1 MRAASNKFVVLFAFA
16 IFFTGFAQAE
26 ESPQFVFLGQFSNY
40 RFTEEHQYGADIE
53 LWQDGKT
60 PLGLFSYSEGLIGD
74 TPTGLLE
81 KLSFD
86 RKTGK
91 ISFTAKLTMGRHYC
105 KVHHDIPSRD
115 LFIFEGVMRDKSI
128 SGKLKRADGFH
139 LDQAPTEEDVVLEKA
154 DAAYSVPYAYTTR
167 SQWESSIR
175 DILKFRG
182 PKW

>member
-40 RFTEEHQYGADIE
+40 RFTEEHQYGAGIA

-105 KVHHDIPSRD
+105 KVHNDVPSQD
-115 LFIFEGVMRDKSI
+115 LFTFEGVMRNKTI
-128 SGKLKRADGFH
+128 SGKLTQADGLH
-139 LDQAPTEEDVVLEKA
+139 LDQAPTDENVVLKA
-154 DAAYSVPYAYTTR
+154 VPKASAIQYTNR
-167 SQWESSIR
+167 NQWESIIR
-175 DILKFRG
+175 NILKFRG

>member
-1 MRAASNKFVVLFAFA
+1 MVNNKLVVLFAFA
-16 IFFTGFAQAE
+16 IFFVGFAQAE
-26 ESPQFVFLGQFSNY
+26 ESSQLVFLGQFSNY

-91 ISFTAKLTMGRHYC
+91 ISFTAKLTMGVHGC
-105 KVHHDIPSRD
+105 KVHHDVPSRD
-115 LFIFEGVMRDKSI
+115 LFTFEGVMRNKTI
-128 SGKLKRADGFH
+128 SGKLTHADGLH
-139 LDQAPTEEDVVLEKA
+139 LDQAPTAEKVVLKA
-154 DAAYSVPYAYTTR
+154 APEASAIQYTNR
-167 SQWESSIR
+167 NQWESIIR